1 MVVTCRATNEP
12 VESNPVKWEGDFAVG
27 ATADVSVHEKKDYGL
42 VFDFSAH
49 PDVLGLAAKHQ
60 VCHPLVWSSLHQ
72 QPELCCH
79 VVGSCQYWCS
89 Q

>member
-1 MVVTCRATNEP
+1 MMVTCRATNEP
-12 VESNPVKWEGDFAVG
+12 DESNPVKWEGDFAVG

-60 VCHPLVWSSLHQ
+60 VCQPLFVLVKFAPAARALLSRCWQLPIQ
-72 QPELCCH
+72 
-79 VVGSCQYWCS
+79 V
-89 Q
+89 